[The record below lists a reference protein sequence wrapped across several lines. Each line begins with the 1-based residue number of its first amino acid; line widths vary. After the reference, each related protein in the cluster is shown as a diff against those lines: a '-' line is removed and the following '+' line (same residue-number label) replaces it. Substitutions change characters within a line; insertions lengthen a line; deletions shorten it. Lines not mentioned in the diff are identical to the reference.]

1 MSESTQQQVQLLKS
15 EIAKFKEEDEEVPYC
30 PASRCSDRAA
40 LCPAALPGRVAAWRD
55 LVTDAVC
62 GRRVVH
68 RRRLGSRS
76 CRPRCA
82 SRYTTRTTTSA
93 RLPLP
98 ELRAPSAT
106 RASPPAYAAMRR
118 ALALTAVWVGAPP
131 GTRLSR
137 TTTCGGCP

>member
-98 ELRAPSAT
+98 ELHAPSAT
-106 RASPPAYAAMRR
+106 RASPPA
-118 ALALTAVWVGAPP
+118 
-131 GTRLSR
+131 
-137 TTTCGGCP
+137 